1 MGRTTRWFKGLFGSS
16 SSSSKNK
23 ENSSSTASATTPTR
37 ASPMSKN
44 SNTVDNHHHHY
55 QRDRINDKK
64 RWSFA
69 KTSTTGKESPNQILQ
84 NNIIPVN
91 IPEAEAAWL
100 RSFYSENNDQ
110 NQQNKHAIAV
120 AAATAAAADAAVAAA
135 QAAVAVVRLTSHGR
149 GGSSMFSNGGSREK
163 WAVIKIQSLFRGFLA
178 RKALRA
184 LKGLVKLQAV
194 VRGYLVRKQATATL
208 YSMQALI
215 RAQNTVR
222 SQQRTRSFS
231 RKDHK
236 FQPPIRSRYSLDDSR
251 SEYTSSIHSR
261 RISSSIE
268 TTMNNLEAESPK
280 IVEIDTN
287 YRLKSSSRTRRPNV
301 TSMSDLS
308 EEYHQIPPRL
318 SIPDNS
324 RNYPENDW
332 GFIREHQ
339 DYMNKYSSAT
349 AQSTPRFAYSAGFSN
364 GSGLPVTPA
373 KSVCANSHYNYSCYP
388 SYMANTQSFRAKV
401 RSSSAPKQRPS
412 AVPSPRKKLS
422 LINNDMVESR
432 ISLSSNVKMRKSCSQ
447 VQDVLNFKNTVMG
460 NIGLAEASASEE
472 EIGTKGDGHQ
482 GGGGDYLQ
490 SRW

>member
-16 SSSSKNK
+16 SSKK
-23 ENSSSTASATTPTR
+23 ENSSSAASATTATTTPTR
-37 ASPMSKN
+37 TSPMTKN
-44 SNTVDNHHHHY
+44 NNSSDNHHY

-69 KTSTTGKESPNQILQ
+69 KTSGKESPNQILP

-149 GGSSMFSNGGSREK
+149 GSMFSNGRNREK
-163 WAVIKIQSLFRGFLA
+163 WAVVKIQSLFRGFLA

-261 RISSSIE
+261 RMSSSIE
-268 TTMNNLEAESPK
+268 TSMNNFEAESPK

-287 YRLKSSSRTRRPNV
+287 YRPKSSRIRRPNV

-324 RNYPENDW
+324 RNYPENNNW
-332 GFIREHQ
+332 GFIRDHQ
-339 DYMNKYSSAT
+339 DYINKYSSAT
-349 AQSTPRFAYSAGFSN
+349 AQSTPRFPNSAGFSN
-364 GSGLPVTPA
+364 GALPVTPA
-373 KSVCANSHYNYSCYP
+373 KSVCADSRYEYSCYP

-412 AVPSPRKKLS
+412 SVPSPRKKLS
-422 LINNDMVESR
+422 LISNDMVESR

-460 NIGLAEASASEE
+460 NIGLAAAEE
-472 EIGTKGDGHQ
+472 EMINMKENSQ
-482 GGGGDYLQ
+482 GGGNYLP

>member
-16 SSSSKNK
+16 SSSKK
-23 ENSSSTASATTPTR
+23 ENSSSAASATTATTTPTR
-37 ASPMSKN
+37 ASPMTKN
-44 SNTVDNHHHHY
+44 NNTVDNHHY
-55 QRDRINDKK
+55 QRDKINDKK

-69 KTSTTGKESPNQILQ
+69 KTGTGKESPNQILP
-84 NNIIPVN
+84 NNIIPVS

-100 RSFYSENNDQ
+100 RSFYSENND
-110 NQQNKHAIAV
+110 QNKHAIAV

-149 GGSSMFSNGGSREK
+149 GSMFSNGGNREK

-236 FQPPIRSRYSLDDSR
+236 FQPPIRSRYSLDDGR
-251 SEYTSSIHSR
+251 SDYTSSIHSR
-261 RISSSIE
+261 RMSSSIE
-268 TTMNNLEAESPK
+268 TSMNNFEAESPK

-287 YRLKSSSRTRRPNV
+287 YRPKSSRTRRQNV

-332 GFIREHQ
+332 GFIRDHQ
-339 DYMNKYSSAT
+339 DYINKYSSAT
-349 AQSTPRFAYSAGFSN
+349 AQSTPRFANSAGFSN
-364 GSGLPVTPA
+364 GALPVTPA
-373 KSVCANSHYNYSCYP
+373 KSVCANSHYQYSCYP

-401 RSSSAPKQRPS
+401 RSYSAPKQRPS

-422 LINNDMVESR
+422 LISNDMVESR
-432 ISLSSNVKMRKSCSQ
+432 ISLSSNVKMRKSSSQ
-447 VQDVLNFKNTVMG
+447 VQDVLNFKNTIMG
-460 NIGLAEASASEE
+460 NIGLAAASEE
-472 EIGTKGDGHQ
+472 EEMISMKENSQ
-482 GGGGDYLQ
+482 GRGDYLP

>member
-16 SSSSKNK
+16 SSKK
-23 ENSSSTASATTPTR
+23 ENQNSSSTAASTTT
-37 ASPMSKN
+37 ASSPMTKN
-44 SNTVDNHHHHY
+44 NNNTVDNHHHHHHY
-55 QRDRINDKK
+55 NQRDNRIINDKK

-69 KTSTTGKESPNQILQ
+69 KTSTTGKESPNNNQILR
-84 NNIIPVN
+84 NDIIPVN

-100 RSFYSENNDQ
+100 RSFYSENNNDQ
-110 NQQNKHAIAV
+110 NNQQNKHAIAV

-149 GGSSMFSNGGSREK
+149 GTMFGCREK

-261 RISSSIE
+261 RMSSSIE
-268 TTMNNLEAESPK
+268 TSMNNYEAESPK

-287 YRLKSSSRTRRPNV
+287 YRPKSSSRARRPNV

-308 EEYHQIPPRL
+308 EEYPQIPSRL
-318 SIPDNS
+318 SIPDNP

-332 GFIREHQ
+332 GFIRDHQ

-349 AQSTPRFAYSAGFSN
+349 AQSTPRFANSGFSN
-364 GSGLPVTPA
+364 GALPVTPA
-373 KSVCANSHYNYSCYP
+373 KSVCANSHYQYSCYP

-412 AVPSPRKKLS
+412 GAVPSPRKKLS
-422 LINNDMVESR
+422 LIHNDMVESR

-460 NIGLAEASASEE
+460 NIGLAGAPEEEE
-472 EIGTKGDGHQ
+472 EISVKEDGQ
-482 GGGGDYLQ
+482 GGDYLPR
-490 SRW
+490 RW